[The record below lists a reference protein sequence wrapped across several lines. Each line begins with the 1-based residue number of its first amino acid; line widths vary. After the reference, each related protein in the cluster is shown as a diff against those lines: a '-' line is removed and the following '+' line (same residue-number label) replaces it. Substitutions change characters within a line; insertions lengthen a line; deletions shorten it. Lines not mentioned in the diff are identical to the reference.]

1 MSGAAAPTV
10 GQTEPEPSRP
20 GARRAALGQL
30 GYRLAS
36 ELSLALI
43 LGLLLL
49 AFSAAQPSS
58 FFTLDNYEGIAV
70 NQIVVV
76 FAAIG
81 LLAPLI
87 VGELDVSIGYVIGL
101 SQALVVGL
109 ISLQG
114 LTLPVAIL
122 VTLGACFLVGLV
134 NGLLVVRVGINS
146 LITTLAT
153 GSILY
158 GIVLWYT
165 KGTVLFSNIPP
176 SFGSISNSSFVT
188 VPLPLWYGLA
198 LILAFELL
206 LGYKPTGRRMY
217 AIGGNR
223 RASELVGIRVQRLVI
238 GSFIT
243 AAVVAGMGG
252 IIIASRLTS
261 AQPDLGPQYL
271 LPAYAA
277 AFLGATTVRP
287 GKFNPLGTAIAVY
300 LVAVIVA
307 GLQNLGVPS
316 WAEYMVDGAAL
327 AVGVALANWL
337 VKLREERAR
346 RGQLRAFEESASDLA
361 GARAQPAQSQLDFG
375 EGGSQ

>member
-1 MSGAAAPTV
+1 VADQAVPPSTDAPRRGT
-10 GQTEPEPSRP
+10 
-20 GARRAALGQL
+20 RRAAWSGL

-36 ELSLALI
+36 ELSLAAI

-49 AFSAAQPSS
+49 GFSVARPSS
-58 FFTLDNYEGIAV
+58 FFTLDNYQGIAV

-76 FAAIG
+76 FASIG

-87 VGELDVSIGYVIGL
+87 VGELDVSIGYVIGI

-109 ISLQG
+109 MGRQG
-114 LTLPVAIL
+114 LSLPAAIL
-122 VTLGACFLVGLV
+122 VTLAVCFLVGLV
-134 NGLLVVRVGINS
+134 NGLLVVRIGINS

-153 GSILY
+153 GSVLY
-158 GIVLWYT
+158 GVILWYT
-165 KGTVLFSNIPP
+165 KGTVIFENLPQ
-176 SFGSISNSSFVT
+176 SFGKVSNSTFLT

-198 LILAFELL
+198 LVLAFEVL
-206 LGYKPTGRRMY
+206 LGSKPTGRRMY

-223 RASELVGIRVQRLVI
+223 RAAELVGIRVQRLVI
-238 GSFIT
+238 GSFVT
-243 AAVVAGMGG
+243 AAVVAGVGG
-252 IIIASRLTS
+252 IIIASRLNS

-277 AFLGATTVRP
+277 AFLGATTIRP

-316 WAEYMVDGAAL
+316 WAEFMVDGAAL

-337 VKLREERAR
+337 VRLREERVR
-346 RGQLRAFEESASDLA
+346 RDQLRAIEESAQEVAAIDSA
-361 GARAQPAQSQLDFG
+361 SSSVAARGNVST
-375 EGGSQ
+375 

>member
-1 MSGAAAPTV
+1 MRLPLGNTVADPAVSPPTGAM
-10 GQTEPEPSRP
+10 RP
-20 GARRAALGQL
+20 GARRAAWGRL

-36 ELSLALI
+36 ELSLAAI

-49 AFSAAQPSS
+49 GFSAARPSS
-58 FFTLDNYEGIAV
+58 FFTLDNYQGIAV

-76 FAAIG
+76 FASIG

-87 VGELDVSIGYVIGL
+87 VGELDVSIGYVIGI

-109 ISLQG
+109 MSQQG
-114 LTLPVAIL
+114 LSLPAAIL
-122 VTLGACFLVGLV
+122 VTLAVCFLVGLV
-134 NGLLVVRVGINS
+134 NGLLVVRIGINS

-158 GIVLWYT
+158 GVILWYT
-165 KGTVLFSNIPP
+165 KGTVLFQNLPQ
-176 SFGSISNSSFVT
+176 SFGKVSNSTFLT
-188 VPLPLWYGLA
+188 IPLPLWYGVV
-198 LILAFELL
+198 LILAFEVL
-206 LGYKPTGRRMY
+206 LGSKPTGRRLY

-223 RASELVGIRVQRLVI
+223 RAAELVGIRVQRLVI
-238 GSFIT
+238 GSFVT
-243 AAVVAGMGG
+243 AAVVAGVGG
-252 IIIASRLTS
+252 IIIASRLNS

-277 AFLGATTVRP
+277 AFLGATTIRP

-316 WAEYMVDGAAL
+316 WAEFMVDGAAL

-337 VKLREERAR
+337 VRLREERAR
-346 RGQLRAFEESASDLA
+346 RDQLRAFEESAQEVA
-361 GARAQPAQSQLDFG
+361 ARDDASSSLLSG
-375 EGGSQ
+375 ET